1 MKLKKFICLLLAIIS
16 LLSLNV
22 IANAEDKCATV
33 TANDTST
40 SYSSFEEAWNK
51 AVELGNTSEVT
62 FTLNNSWKADGS
74 GYLGSGSGFT
84 GGALTYSGK
93 NNLTIDLNGYTI
105 DRNLFKS
112 KDGGA
117 VIYVKSQMTI
127 IDSRKDEYTVSKL
140 FKGGAI
146 ENGANDE
153 RGGGIV
159 ISDNSTL
166 NFNGGTI
173 LNCVS
178 TDDGGAISIV
188 GSGANLI
195 VNGGSFYGNRTYE
208 ASGECCGGAIYTDE
222 ATVKISNSTFE
233 GNYAEDNGGA
243 IYADDGTVSITDSTF
258 YSNSSLEEGGAI
270 FADGDV
276 KTTITNCTFTN
287 NSSTNDDGG
296 AIYCDSGEGTYLNN
310 CQMLYNY
317 SGSEGGAVYIND
329 DKIFVLGGNY
339 QHNTAKDNGGGIY
352 VDSMNDINVSGKLI
366 IKDNTVSDKEND
378 LCLQDGTA
386 STAYLYCGGLYEG
399 SSVYLCSNSKSSHLV
414 IKGIDKFQYN
424 NYIHYD
430 DGFTLSKVNQ
440 TSLSSDNTR
449 AVASAIGD
457 GSVVFICIAFVFI
470 IFIAIIFMLITKKK
484 KGARTDG

>member
-93 NNLTIDLNGYTI
+93 NNLTLDLNGYTI

-222 ATVKISNSTFE
+222 ATVKISNSIFE

-457 GSVVFICIAFVFI
+457 GSVVFICIAFAFI
-470 IFIAIIFMLITKKK
+470 IFIAVIFMLITKKK